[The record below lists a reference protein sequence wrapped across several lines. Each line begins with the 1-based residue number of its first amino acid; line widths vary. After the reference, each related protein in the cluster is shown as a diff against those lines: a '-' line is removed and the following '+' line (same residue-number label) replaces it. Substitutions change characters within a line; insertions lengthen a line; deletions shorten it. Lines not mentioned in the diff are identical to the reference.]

1 LKVTNKEINMRVTLK
16 QNLKPCWSTTD
27 LFSNTI
33 QKGKALTASLLKLCN
48 LMTGLSEDRPSTMFG
63 SAGLGKVFC
72 ASGFVLCQF
81 FATLAPAHAQSDY
94 PNKPIRMI
102 IGFPPGGSTDI
113 IGRVVA
119 TKLGDRLGQ
128 KVVVENR
135 AGAGGTIGADAAAKA
150 APDGYTLTIGTTSTH
165 AVAPGVY
172 TKLSYDPIKS
182 FSPISL
188 VAITPYLLVVN
199 PKVEAQ
205 NLKEFV
211 ALAKREPG
219 KMNFASAGNGST
231 THLSMEMLKGAAGID
246 LQHVPYKGNAQA
258 DLALIGNEVQALFGS
273 MPALLQNA
281 KAGKVRALA
290 VGTAQRSPALPEV
303 PTVAELGYP
312 GFEATLW
319 LGVFAPAGTPKPI
332 IDRLNKT
339 LLEIVATEDFKALME
354 RNGADPISNSPEQ
367 FASMLRAELE
377 RYGKV
382 VKTLGLRLD

>member
-1 LKVTNKEINMRVTLK
+1 
-16 QNLKPCWSTTD
+16 
-27 LFSNTI
+27 
-33 QKGKALTASLLKLCN
+33 
-48 LMTGLSEDRPSTMFG
+48 
-63 SAGLGKVFC
+63 
-72 ASGFVLCQF
+72 
-81 FATLAPAHAQSDY
+81 
-94 PNKPIRMI
+94 
-102 IGFPPGGSTDI
+102 
-113 IGRVVA
+113 
-119 TKLGDRLGQ
+119 
-128 KVVVENR
+128 
-135 AGAGGTIGADAAAKA
+135 
-150 APDGYTLTIGTTSTH
+150 
-165 AVAPGVY
+165 
-172 TKLSYDPIKS
+172 
-182 FSPISL
+182 
-188 VAITPYLLVVN
+188 
-199 PKVEAQ
+199 
-205 NLKEFV
+205 
-211 ALAKREPG
+211 
-219 KMNFASAGNGST
+219 MNFASAGNGST